1 MSNFKCRIGILSARS
16 VFIPV
21 GAAAVCLLLCAGTYA
36 RASESPALAD
46 AFILTV
52 NVVDTAT
59 GGALPARCSV
69 TDQYGIHRYPPP
81 GTSFYHSA
89 EEGYFYCSGQYSV
102 IVSEGNVTVRTGY
115 GFEYRADVRSIEVS
129 ADTAVVVGLG
139 RICDMRAAGWYPGD
153 PHTHLNHGYGYYTL
167 DPCEALFMATAEDLA
182 VINCLDNEYFFT
194 GGPDPCSS
202 PDCIVYMSEEK
213 RSGVYGHYGLLGL
226 SALLQ
231 PTSENW
237 GGILAGFADA
247 AHSQDGAI
255 VIAAHP
261 VSSEDFDQIID
272 WPGSGIARE
281 LPVDMIYGKVDAIEI
296 MSYSNHGWGVQ
307 TGLWYDLLNCGF
319 RIPCCGGTDALL
331 NQLGQYPAGG
341 FRTYVNVGAG
351 EFDYRAWLDGIRRGR
366 TFATNGPLFSRFAV
380 LGFGAGDTLFV
391 YRGEYKIPVEVTVE
405 CAYPMERVEIL
416 RNGGC
421 VKTIYP
427 TTDPC
432 RIDTLVNIRVSE
444 SSWIAARALGRNGNW
459 FTTGDSLFAH
469 TSPFYFNMEH
479 VRINERFAAERLADW
494 IDAVI
499 GILADREDWP
509 SAGDSLSTSA
519 FFRAG
524 KEYYETLAGKA
535 CDTGEF
541 KPVES
546 GSASLLL
553 RASPNPFSSVTFIR
567 LEGGKETCDAG
578 AGRLPIP
585 FPREGRIAIYDVAGR
600 IVRSL
605 FDGAIEDRGPGL
617 YWDGRD
623 DAGREAPSGVYFVRL
638 RSGDQAAGGKVILIR

>member
-1 MSNFKCRIGILSARS
+1 MSNFQSRNGIFSVRS
-16 VFIPV
+16 VFATAV
-21 GAAAVCLLLCAGTYA
+21 AAAICLLLCAGSYG
-36 RASESPALAD
+36 RASESSVLA
-46 AFILTV
+46 AASILTV

-81 GTSFYHSA
+81 GTSFYHSV

-102 IVSEGNVTVRTGY
+102 VVPEGNVTIRTGY
-115 GFEYRADVRSIEVS
+115 GFEYRADVRSIEVN
-129 ADTAVVVGLG
+129 ADTAVAVGLG

-167 DPCEALFMATAEDLA
+167 DPCEALFMAAAEDLA

-202 PDCIVYMSEEK
+202 PGCVVYMTEEK

-226 SALLQ
+226 NALLQ

-261 VSSEDFDQIID
+261 VSSDDFEEIID

-281 LPVDMIYGKVDAIEI
+281 LPVDMMYGKVDAVEI

-331 NQLGQYPAGG
+331 NQLDQYPAGG
-341 FRTYVNVGAG
+341 FRTYVNTGAG
-351 EFDYRAWLDGIRRGR
+351 EFGYRAWLEGIRRGR

-405 CAYPMERVEIL
+405 CAYPLERVEIV
-416 RNGGC
+416 RNGQC

-427 TTDPC
+427 TTDSC
-432 RIDTLVNIRVSE
+432 MIDTLVNIRVSE

-479 VRINERFAAERLADW
+479 VRINERFAAERLTDW
-494 IDAVI
+494 IDSVL

-509 SAGDSLSTSA
+509 SEEDSIATSD

-524 KEYYETLAGKA
+524 REYYEDLAGSA
-535 CDTGEF
+535 CGAGGF
-541 KPVES
+541 QPVK
-546 GSASLLL
+546 GASTPLFV
-553 RASPNPFSSVTFIR
+553 RASPNPFGSSTFIR
-567 LEGGKETCDAG
+567 LEGAMESFAG
-578 AGRLPIP
+578 AEDRPDGV
-585 FPREGRIAIYDVAGR
+585 FPRAVGITIYDAAGR
-600 IVRSL
+600 KVRSL
-605 FDGAIEDRGPGL
+605 FDGTMEDPGRGFC
-617 YWDGRD
+617 WDGRD
-623 DAGREAPSGVYFVRL
+623 DGGREAPSGVYFVRL
-638 RSGDQAAGGKVILIR
+638 RSGDRSAGGKMILIR

>member
-1 MSNFKCRIGILSARS
+1 
-16 VFIPV
+16 
-21 GAAAVCLLLCAGTYA
+21 
-36 RASESPALAD
+36 
-46 AFILTV
+46 V

-69 TDQYGIHRYPPP
+69 TDQYGIPRYPPP

-89 EEGYFYCSGQYSV
+89 EGGYFYCSGQYSV
-102 IVSEGNVTVRTGY
+102 IVPEGRVTVRTGY

-202 PDCIVYMSEEK
+202 PGCIVYMAEEK

-226 SALLQ
+226 NTLLQ

-261 VSSEDFDQIID
+261 VSSDDFDQIID

-281 LPVDMIYGKVDAIEI
+281 LPVDVMYGKVDAVEI
-296 MSYSNHGWGVQ
+296 LSYSNHGWGMQ

-331 NQLGQYPAGG
+331 NQLDQYPAGG
-341 FRTYVNVGAG
+341 FRTYVNIGTE
-351 EFDYRAWLDGIRRGR
+351 EFDYLAWLEGIRRGR

-405 CAYPMERVEIL
+405 CAYPLERVEIV
-416 RNGGC
+416 RNGQC

-444 SSWIAARALGRNGNW
+444 SSWIAARALGRNGDW

-494 IDAVI
+494 IDSVL

-509 SAGDSLSTSA
+509 SAEDSLATSD

-524 KEYYETLAGKA
+524 REYYEILAGRA
-535 CDTGEF
+535 CDTGEL
-541 KPVES
+541 KPA
-546 GSASLLL
+546 GSDSAPLFL
-553 RASPNPFSSVTFIR
+553 RASPNPFGSSTFIR
-567 LEGGKETCDAG
+567 LENAKESFPAAEDRLNG
-578 AGRLPIP
+578 A
-585 FPREGRIAIYDVAGR
+585 FPRAVRIAIYDAAGR
-600 IVRSL
+600 RVRSL
-605 FDGAIEDRGPGL
+605 FDGTMEDPGRGFC
-617 YWDGRD
+617 WDGRD
-623 DAGREAPSGVYFVRL
+623 DDGREAPSGVYFVRL
-638 RSGDQAAGGKVILIR
+638 CSGGRSAGGKVILVR